1 MNKQFRREQAI
12 QMLNAIV
19 TAMEGEM
26 PMGYH
31 GFIKAYSNDGYSVTL
46 LLEDGNEIAPEQA
59 DLQALESA
67 IFQWRNE
74 HMQFFQNILSAMM

>member
-1 MNKQFRREQAI
+1 
-12 QMLNAIV
+12 MLNAIV

-31 GFIKAYSNDGYSVTL
+31 GFIKAYSNNGYSVTL

-59 DLQALESA
+59 DLQALEAA

-74 HMQFFQNILSAMM
+74 HMQFFQNIISAMM

>member
-1 MNKQFRREQAI
+1 
-12 QMLNAIV
+12 MLNAIV

-74 HMQFFQNILSAMM
+74 HMQFFQNIISAMM

>member
-1 MNKQFRREQAI
+1 
-12 QMLNAIV
+12 MLNAIV

-31 GFIKAYSNDGYSVTL
+31 GFIKAYSNNGYSVTL

-74 HMQFFQNILSAMM
+74 HMQFFQNIISAMM

>member
-1 MNKQFRREQAI
+1 
-12 QMLNAIV
+12 MLNAIV

-74 HMQFFQNILSAMM
+74 HMQFFQNIIGAMM